1 MQHGLLPFIVV
12 IVMMRRSLLSTST
25 KLLNKKSQQ
34 WYPCEL
40 HNITLTASANEAAAL
55 DGVPL
60 EARGGARGA
69 GVGTL
74 APPGREG
81 ITGLPP
87 ILGFAGTTGFGPG
100 AGGALLA
107 AGIGVEEADGGTTA
121 PALRASNS
129 CFQAGTLDEAA
140 GACACTGGDTLA
152 ALFVGVGTEGGAL
165 LAGGGG
171 GGGVDRTTGGTY
183 SSK

>member
-1 MQHGLLPFIVV
+1 
-12 IVMMRRSLLSTST
+12 MR
-25 KLLNKKSQQ
+25 
-34 WYPCEL
+34 EL
-40 HNITLTASANEAAAL
+40 AVYEHEAVKRGALVTYSSEHYRIILTASASEAAAL
-55 DGVPL
+55 EGVPL

-81 ITGLPP
+81 MAGLPAM
-87 ILGFAGTTGFGPG
+87 LGLAGTIGFGPG

-107 AGIGVEEADGGTTA
+107 AGTGVEEAEGGTTA

-140 GACACTGGDTLA
+140 GACACTGGETLA
-152 ALFVGVGTEGGAL
+152 ALLVGVGTEGGAL

-171 GGGVDRTTGGTY
+171 GGGVERTTGGTY